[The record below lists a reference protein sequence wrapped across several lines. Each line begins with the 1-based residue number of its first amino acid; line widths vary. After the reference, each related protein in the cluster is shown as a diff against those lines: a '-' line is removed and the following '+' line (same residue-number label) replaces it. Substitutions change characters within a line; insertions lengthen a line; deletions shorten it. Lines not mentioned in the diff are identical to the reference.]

1 MIKERETNM
10 PSSKKIISRKL
21 VILGNGF
28 DLNLGMKSRF
38 SDFAASNYGKEVLQ
52 QNRWKNPRPYWYNFE
67 ENMAQNYTSALLKR
81 VRAEKERVKSSHL
94 YEFGYYLKQY
104 RNISEKLTEYLEAAQ
119 DDVLNAQNE
128 ISSRND
134 ANPFKH
140 SPTIPEVML
149 ETDKKLKEADA
160 ILSFNYT
167 QTPQEIFGISDE
179 RVIYIHGSLKDNNII
194 LGANND
200 VNFQGEINDFTPL
213 RKAFRRDVNDFIQRQ
228 KPDSDVLNEFK
239 KFDMQFYNY
248 RNLPTEFYKAKILPE
263 VLELDENYEMI
274 SKYFVDDQLLN
285 FGEQNWDRAM
295 KIKEKWK
302 INSKLAPQIIDYVS
316 NNLFRPFKID
326 VGIGIHSLNE
336 IEEISI
342 MGHSLNSDIE
352 VIEDLLHS
360 CLKLKKVNIFY
371 YNGESITEKMRK
383 VEFVLKNVYFSDVN
397 INLVRYWAK

>member
-1 MIKERETNM
+1 M
-10 PSSKKIISRKL
+10 

-28 DLNLGMKSRF
+28 DLNLGMKSKF
-38 SDFAASNYGKEVLQ
+38 SDFANSKYGKEVLQ
-52 QNRWKNPRPYWYNFE
+52 QNRWKNPSPYWYNFE
-67 ENMAQNYTSALLKR
+67 ENMAQNYNSALLKR
-81 VRAEKERVKSSHL
+81 VRAEKKRVKSSHL
-94 YEFGYYLKQY
+94 HEFGYYLKQY
-104 RNISEKLTEYLEAAQ
+104 DNIAEKLTEYLEVVQ
-119 DDVLNAQNE
+119 DDVFNAQNE
-128 ISSRND
+128 ILARKQ
-134 ANPFKH
+134 AHPFDH
-140 SPTIPEVML
+140 VQTIPEVMP

-167 QTPQEIFGISDE
+167 QTPQEIFGVSDE
-179 RVIYIHGSLKDNNII
+179 RVIYIHGSLKDKNII

-200 VNFQGEINDFTPL
+200 FNFQGEINDFTLL
-213 RKAFRRDVNDFIQRQ
+213 RKIFRRDVNDFIQKK
-228 KPDSDVLNEFK
+228 KPDSDVLSEFK

-248 RNLPTEFYKAKILPE
+248 RNLPIEFYKAKILPE

-285 FGEQNWDRAM
+285 FGNQNWDRAM

-302 INSKLAPQIIDYVS
+302 RNSKLAPQIIDYVS
-316 NNLFRPFKID
+316 NHLFRPFKID
-326 VGIGIHSLNE
+326 FGVFIHSLNE

-371 YNGESITEKMRK
+371 YGGESISEKMRK
-383 VEFVLKNVYFSDVN
+383 VEFVLKNVFYSDVDV
-397 INLVRYWAK
+397 NLISYWAK

>member
-1 MIKERETNM
+1 M
-10 PSSKKIISRKL
+10 
-21 VILGNGF
+21 
-28 DLNLGMKSRF
+28 
-38 SDFAASNYGKEVLQ
+38 
-52 QNRWKNPRPYWYNFE
+52 
-67 ENMAQNYTSALLKR
+67 
-81 VRAEKERVKSSHL
+81 
-94 YEFGYYLKQY
+94 
-104 RNISEKLTEYLEAAQ
+104 
-119 DDVLNAQNE
+119 
-128 ISSRND
+128 
-134 ANPFKH
+134 
-140 SPTIPEVML
+140 
-149 ETDKKLKEADA
+149 KEADA

-228 KPDSDVLNEFK
+228 KPDSDVLNKFK

-302 INSKLAPQIIDYVS
+302 RNSKLAPQIIDYVS
-316 NNLFRPFKID
+316 NNLFRPFKIAL
-326 VGIGIHSLNE
+326 GIGIHSLNE

-360 CLKLKKVNIFY
+360 CEKLKKVNIFY

-383 VEFVLKNVYFSDVN
+383 VEFVLKNFYFSNVD

>member
-1 MIKERETNM
+1 MNN
-10 PSSKKIISRKL
+10 KKVANRKL

-28 DLNLGMKSRF
+28 DLNLGMNSKF
-38 SDFAASNYGKEVLQ
+38 SDFADSKYGKEVLQ
-52 QNRWKNPRPYWYNFE
+52 QNRWENPRPYWYNFE
-67 ENMAQNYTSALLKR
+67 ENMAQNYTSALLKKIR
-81 VRAEKERVKSSHL
+81 GEKECVKSSHL
-94 YEFGYYLKQY
+94 HEFGYYLKQY
-104 RNISEKLTEYLEAAQ
+104 DNIAEKLTEYLEVAQ
-119 DDVLNAQNE
+119 DDMFNAQNE
-128 ISSRND
+128 ILARKQ
-134 ANPFKH
+134 AHPFDH
-140 SPTIPEVML
+140 VQTIPEFMP

-167 QTPQEIFGISDE
+167 QTPQEIFGVSDE
-179 RVIYIHGSLKDNNII
+179 RVIYIHGSLKDKNII

-200 VNFQGEINDFTPL
+200 FNFQGEINDFTPL
-213 RKAFRRDVNDFIQRQ
+213 RKIFRRDVNDFIQKK
-228 KPDSDVLNEFK
+228 KPDSDVLSEFK

-285 FGEQNWDRAM
+285 FGNQNWDRAM

-302 INSKLAPQIIDYVS
+302 RNSKLAPQIIDYVS
-316 NNLFRPFKID
+316 NHLFRPFKID
-326 VGIGIHSLNE
+326 FGVFIHSLNE

-371 YNGESITEKMRK
+371 YGGESISEKMRK
-383 VEFVLKNVYFSDVN
+383 VEFVLKNVFYSDVDV
-397 INLVRYWAK
+397 NLISYWAK

>member
-1 MIKERETNM
+1 MNNQKVTN
-10 PSSKKIISRKL
+10 KKL

-38 SDFAASNYGKEVLQ
+38 SDFANSKYGKEVLQ
-52 QNRWKNPRPYWYNFE
+52 QNRWSNPRPYWYNFE

-81 VRAEKERVKSSHL
+81 VRAEKKRVKSSHL
-94 YEFGYYLKQY
+94 HEFGYYLKQY
-104 RNISEKLTEYLEAAQ
+104 DNIAEKLTEYLETAQ
-119 DDVLNAQNE
+119 DDVFNAQNE
-128 ISSRND
+128 IWARKQ
-134 ANPFKH
+134 AHPFDH
-140 SPTIPEVML
+140 VQTIPEVMPD
-149 ETDKKLKEADA
+149 TDQKLKEADA

-167 QTPQEIFGISDE
+167 QTPQELFGISDE
-179 RVIYIHGSLKDNNII
+179 RVIYIHGSLKDKNII

-213 RKAFRRDVNDFIQRQ
+213 RKTFRRDVNDFIQKK
-228 KPDSDVLNEFK
+228 KPDSNVLNEFK

-248 RNLPTEFYKAKILPE
+248 RNLPIEFYKAKILSE
-263 VLELDENYEMI
+263 VLKLDENYEMI

-285 FGEQNWDRAM
+285 FGNQNWDRAM

-302 INSKLAPQIIDYVS
+302 RNSKLAPQIIDYVS
-316 NNLFRPFKID
+316 NHLFRPFKID
-326 VGIGIHSLNE
+326 FGIYIHSLNE

-371 YNGESITEKMRK
+371 YGGESISEKMRK
-383 VEFVLKNVYFSDVN
+383 VEFVLKNVFYSDVDV
-397 INLVRYWAK
+397 NLISYWSK

>member
-1 MIKERETNM
+1 MNNQKVTN
-10 PSSKKIISRKL
+10 KKL

-38 SDFAASNYGKEVLQ
+38 SDFANSKYGKEVLQ
-52 QNRWKNPRPYWYNFE
+52 QNRWSNPRPYWYNFE

-81 VRAEKERVKSSHL
+81 VRAEKKRVKSSHL
-94 YEFGYYLKQY
+94 HEFGYYLKQY
-104 RNISEKLTEYLEAAQ
+104 DNIAEKLTEYLETAQ
-119 DDVLNAQNE
+119 DDVFNAQNE
-128 ISSRND
+128 IW
-134 ANPFKH
+134 AHKQAHPFDH
-140 SPTIPEVML
+140 VQTIPEVMPD
-149 ETDKKLKEADA
+149 TDQKLKEADA

-167 QTPQEIFGISDE
+167 QTPQELFGISDE
-179 RVIYIHGSLKDNNII
+179 RVIYIHGSLKDKNII

-213 RKAFRRDVNDFIQRQ
+213 RKTFRRDVNDFIQKE

-285 FGEQNWDRAM
+285 FGNQNWDRAM
-295 KIKEKWK
+295 KIKEEWK
-302 INSKLAPQIIDYVS
+302 RNSKLAPQIIDYVS

-326 VGIGIHSLNE
+326 LGIGIHSLNE

-371 YNGESITEKMRK
+371 YNGESITEKIRK
-383 VEFVLKNVYFSDVN
+383 VEFVLKNVFYSNVDVN
-397 INLVRYWAK
+397 LISYWAK

>member
-1 MIKERETNM
+1 MNNQKVTN
-10 PSSKKIISRKL
+10 KKL

-38 SDFAASNYGKEVLQ
+38 SDFANSKYGKEVLQ
-52 QNRWKNPRPYWYNFE
+52 QNRWSNPRPYWYNFE

-81 VRAEKERVKSSHL
+81 VRAEKKRVKSSHL
-94 YEFGYYLKQY
+94 HEFGYYLKQY
-104 RNISEKLTEYLEAAQ
+104 DNIAEKLTEYLETAQ
-119 DDVLNAQNE
+119 DDVFNAQNE
-128 ISSRND
+128 IW
-134 ANPFKH
+134 AHKQAHPFDH
-140 SPTIPEVML
+140 VQTIPEVMPD
-149 ETDKKLKEADA
+149 TDQKLKEADA

-167 QTPQEIFGISDE
+167 QTPQELFGISDE
-179 RVIYIHGSLKDNNII
+179 RVIYIHGSLKDKNII

-213 RKAFRRDVNDFIQRQ
+213 RKTFRRDVNDFIQKE

-274 SKYFVDDQLLN
+274 SKYFVDYQLLN
-285 FGEQNWDRAM
+285 FGNQNWDRAM
-295 KIKEKWK
+295 KIKEEWK
-302 INSKLAPQIIDYVS
+302 RNSKLAPQIIDYVS

-326 VGIGIHSLNE
+326 LGIGIHSLNE

-371 YNGESITEKMRK
+371 YNGESITEKIRK
-383 VEFVLKNVYFSDVN
+383 VEFVLKNVFYSNVDVN
-397 INLVRYWAK
+397 LISYWAK

>member
-1 MIKERETNM
+1 MMYLMLKM
-10 PSSKKIISRKL
+10 KFGL
-21 VILGNGF
+21 VNKRHPF
-28 DLNLGMKSRF
+28 DH
-38 SDFAASNYGKEVLQ
+38 VQ
-52 QNRWKNPRPYWYNFE
+52 
-67 ENMAQNYTSALLKR
+67 
-81 VRAEKERVKSSHL
+81 
-94 YEFGYYLKQY
+94 
-104 RNISEKLTEYLEAAQ
+104 
-119 DDVLNAQNE
+119 
-128 ISSRND
+128 
-134 ANPFKH
+134 
-140 SPTIPEVML
+140 TIPEVMPD
-149 ETDKKLKEADA
+149 TDQKLKEADA

-167 QTPQEIFGISDE
+167 QTPQELFGISDE
-179 RVIYIHGSLKDNNII
+179 RVIYIHGSLKDKNII

-295 KIKEKWK
+295 KIKEEWK
-302 INSKLAPQIIDYVS
+302 RNSKLAPQIIDYVS

-326 VGIGIHSLNE
+326 LGIGIHSLNE

-383 VEFVLKNVYFSDVN
+383 VEFVLKNVFYSNVDVN
-397 INLVRYWAK
+397 LISYWAK